1 MPKKM
6 FKGKIVSE
14 KMNKTVIVAVEFPK
28 RHPKYAK
35 SIKNTKR
42 FKARN
47 EKNIKLGDIVLI
59 EESRPYAKNVNWKV
73 IEINPTKKE
82 K

>member
-28 RHPKYAK
+28 RHP
-35 SIKNTKR
+35 KNTKR